1 MEVITSNRD
10 IDIQICDNVLLQ
22 PVPEIFAKFGR

>member
-1 MEVITSNRD
+1 MEVVTSDGDVD
-10 IDIQICDNVLLQ
+10 IEVSDNVLLQ